1 MDFLDNLIQ
10 YDKELLV
17 FLNGL
22 GNENWDTFWLIITN
36 QLSWIPLYLLFFF
49 LIFKTFG
56 WKKGIVLI
64 ILTAAMVAF
73 SDQLTVFIKNSVE
86 RLRPNN
92 DPVLKDI
99 IRVIKNNTSFSFVSG
114 HATTSTAVTIFM
126 HLTLKKYYKHT
137 IVFFL
142 WPMLFAYSRVY
153 IGAHFPLDITV
164 GAILGAFVGFIFYQ
178 LSLII
183 LAKVDV
189 KKGKV

>member
-1 MDFLDNLIQ
+1 LDFLDNLIQ

>member
-114 HATTSTAVTIFM
+114 HATTSTAVTIFI